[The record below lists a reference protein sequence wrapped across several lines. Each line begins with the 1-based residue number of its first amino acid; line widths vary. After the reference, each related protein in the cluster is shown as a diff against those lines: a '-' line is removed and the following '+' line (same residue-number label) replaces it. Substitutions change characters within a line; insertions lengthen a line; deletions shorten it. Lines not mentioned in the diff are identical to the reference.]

1 MFMQM
6 RMKAPTWCLEG
17 KGIGIRGQAQGI
29 AGKQNRGFFH
39 FEKVHKQKKPFF
51 SKTEEHFSHDLGV
64 IKFE

>member
-17 KGIGIRGQAQGI
+17 KGIGIRVQARGI

-39 FEKVHKQKKPFF
+39 FEKVNKSIIIYFLFVCKCMKSVMPL
-51 SKTEEHFSHDLGV
+51 DNL
-64 IKFE
+64 